1 MGPVITA
8 AHRDRVLS
16 LVASGEQEGAKIIC
30 DGRGVKVP
38 DAPNGFYVGATI
50 VDQVAH
56 EMTIA
61 REEVFGPV
69 AAVMK
74 FETIDEAVA
83 LANDSVY
90 GLAAGVWTRDL
101 NNAHRLARR
110 LESGMVWVNCWD
122 HGDMTQPW
130 GGYKQTGQGRDK
142 CFESLLAHTQT
153 KSVWIN
159 LG

>member
-1 MGPVITA
+1 
-8 AHRDRVLS
+8 
-16 LVASGEQEGAKIIC
+16 
-30 DGRGVKVP
+30 
-38 DAPNGFYVGATI
+38 
-50 VDQVAH
+50 
-56 EMTIA
+56 
-61 REEVFGPV
+61 V

>member
-1 MGPVITA
+1 
-8 AHRDRVLS
+8 
-16 LVASGEQEGAKIIC
+16 
-30 DGRGVKVP
+30 
-38 DAPNGFYVGATI
+38 
-50 VDQVAH
+50 
-56 EMTIA
+56 
-61 REEVFGPV
+61 
-69 AAVMK
+69 MK